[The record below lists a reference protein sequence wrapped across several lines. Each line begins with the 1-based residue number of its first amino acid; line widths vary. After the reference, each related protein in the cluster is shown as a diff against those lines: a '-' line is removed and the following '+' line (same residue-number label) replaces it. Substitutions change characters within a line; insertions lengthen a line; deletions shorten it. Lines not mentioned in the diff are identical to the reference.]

1 MGLRVK
7 IKSIWE
13 ESFMKS
19 AALRWLGATLGLFVS
34 TNVALADRS
43 PEVWHYFAAGSEL
56 AALNGL
62 MEYSN
67 KIHADAPV
75 IGRAIPG
82 NVVELR
88 RQLQTAFLGGNPP
101 AVYQSAMGYELKT
114 FVDGGRLRPIDDVWA
129 AAKGEEIFPKGVQRV
144 VKVGGKPWGIPVDV
158 SIINNIFY
166 NKAIFE
172 KYGIE

>member
-19 AALRWLGATLGLFVS
+19 AALRWLGSPLGLFVS

-56 AALNGL
+56 AAINGL

-67 KIHADAPV
+67 KIHADTPV

-88 RQLQTAFLGGNPP
+88 RQPQPRFPGGHPP
-101 AVYQSAMGYELKT
+101 RAHQSAMGYELKT
-114 FVDGGRLRPIDDVWA
+114 F
-129 AAKGEEIFPKGVQRV
+129 
-144 VKVGGKPWGIPVDV
+144 
-158 SIINNIFY
+158 
-166 NKAIFE
+166 
-172 KYGIE
+172 